1 MVENKGRPS
10 TIDSSWTVYDCDSS
24 KSGELRLLFK
34 VYGIAMA
41 DLGSK
46 SIFIDTVNSP
56 HLSDDHLLAIE
67 AHEIA
72 HGRLQHAT
80 RDIDLKLQEMEA
92 DWYACRILSE
102 MNLMTPREL
111 LAERYRKLYGEGID
125 LLDEYMEDI
134 LRTLSE

>member
-1 MVENKGRPS
+1 MVESKGRPS
-10 TIDSSWTVYDCDSS
+10 TIDPTWTVYDCDSS

-41 DLGSK
+41 DLGSN
-46 SIFIDTVNSP
+46 SIFIDTQNATS
-56 HLSDDHLLAIE
+56 LSKDHMLAIE

-92 DWYACRILSE
+92 DWYACQILSE
-102 MNLMTPREL
+102 MNLMTPCHL
-111 LAERYRKLYGEGID
+111 LSERYRKLYGEEIG
-125 LLDEYMEDI
+125 LLDEYMKDI
-134 LRTLSE
+134 LRTFVK

>member
-10 TIDSSWTVYDCDSS
+10 TIDPSWTVYDCDSS
-24 KSGELRLLFK
+24 KSGELKLLFK

-41 DLGSK
+41 DLGSQ
-46 SIFIDTVNSP
+46 SIFIDSVNATSLSP
-56 HLSDDHLLAIE
+56 DHLLAIE
-67 AHEIA
+67 AHEVA
-72 HGRLQHAT
+72 HGRLRHAT
-80 RDIDLKLQEMEA
+80 RDIDLTLQEREA

-102 MNLMTPREL
+102 MNLMTSREL

-125 LLDEYMEDI
+125 LLDEYMEGI